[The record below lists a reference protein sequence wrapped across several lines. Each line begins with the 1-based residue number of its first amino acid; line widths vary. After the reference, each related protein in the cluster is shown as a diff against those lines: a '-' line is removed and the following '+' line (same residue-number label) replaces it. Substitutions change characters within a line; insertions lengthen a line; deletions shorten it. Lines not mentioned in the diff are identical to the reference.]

1 MSIVWKYKI
10 EIADVSVFAEIEKAR
25 GIKIPD
31 ELRSFIMEVNAATPS
46 KYNFMVGAVEK
57 VFGAVLS
64 FNRGETDID
73 TVFTAL
79 TSIEDKNLLPFA
91 IDPFGNYICYSLK
104 DKKVVFWNHETN
116 RVSPTEKNLR
126 DFLEGLY

>member
-31 ELRSFIMEVNAATPS
+31 ELRSFIMEANAATPS
-46 KYNFMVGAVEK
+46 KYNFMVGTVEK

-104 DKKVVFWNHETN
+104 DNKVAFWNHETN
-116 RVSPTEKNLR
+116 RVSSTEKNLR